1 MCIRDSTQT
10 VPEIVRA
17 ATAYRNAISSAAN
30 AHELMRKGGFD
41 FDQFRAWGFEQ
52 DENGLWKQRALGQ
65 NATDAQRID
74 NIAHRKLAHTTLVK
88 FFSSLRQ
95 TFGGSAEA
103 AENILRVA
111 GFTPDQYGNEPDSN
125 DTRPFAANPI
135 TNTHLDDGGAGGN
148 YSGTG
153 RLSSAAP
160 KQVIVNIESLLS
172 VRTIDLMKS
181 KEGQTEEIQNL
192 KEQLAQALIDVV
204 HDFDASWNA

>member
-1 MCIRDSTQT
+1 METAGTGAERHRC
-10 VPEIVRA
+10 A
-17 ATAYRNAISSAAN
+17 AYRQ
-30 AHELMRKGGFD
+30 H
-41 FDQFRAWGFEQ
+41 RASQAGTYDTREVLF
-52 DENGLWKQRALGQ
+52 
-65 NATDAQRID
+65 
-74 NIAHRKLAHTTLVK
+74 IAPAD
-88 FFSSLRQ
+88 
-95 TFGGSAEA
+95 FGGSAEA

-135 TNTHLDDGGAGGN
+135 TNTHLDDGGAN

>member
-1 MCIRDSTQT
+1 MTSSGPGDSSRTKT
-10 VPEIVRA
+10 G
-17 ATAYRNAISSAAN
+17 YGNSG
-30 AHELMRKGGFD
+30 H
-41 FDQFRAWGFEQ
+41 W
-52 DENGLWKQRALGQ
+52 GQ

-181 KEGQTEEIQNL
+181 KEGQTEENT
-192 KEQLAQALIDVV
+192 EPERTTGTGAHRCRA
-204 HDFDASWNA
+204 